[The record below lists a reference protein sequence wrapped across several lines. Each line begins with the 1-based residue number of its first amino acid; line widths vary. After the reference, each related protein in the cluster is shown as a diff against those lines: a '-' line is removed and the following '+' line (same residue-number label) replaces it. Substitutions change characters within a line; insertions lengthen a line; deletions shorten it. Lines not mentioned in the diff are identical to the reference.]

1 MMRVVVFFLLF
12 CLGAVSPV
20 YATQGHGGIEGTLVH
35 QAAHLLFALAMG
47 FLVFRIKRDD
57 LPVEKGWRHV
67 QYAALLFI
75 VWNVDV
81 IFVHLV
87 DEQMNLVTV
96 ERLSTGQLR
105 IDSSVPGLSL
115 LYYIAKL
122 DHLICVPAIGFLWVG
137 LRQLLTQAEIRRE
150 ERRLS

>member
-1 MMRVVVFFLLF
+1 MMRIIAFFPLF
-12 CLGAVSPV
+12 FFFTAPPV

-47 FLVFRIKRDD
+47 ILVFRIKRDD
-57 LPVEKGWRHV
+57 LSVEKGWRHV

-81 IFVHLV
+81 IFVHFV

-96 ERLSTGQLR
+96 ARLSTGQLR
-105 IDSSVPGLSL
+105 IDSPIPGLPF

-122 DHLICVPAIGFLWVG
+122 DHLLCVPAIGFLWVG
-137 LRQLLTQAEIRRE
+137 LRQLVAQAEIRRE
-150 ERRLS
+150 AGRLS

>member
-47 FLVFRIKRDD
+47 FLIFRIKRDD

-122 DHLICVPAIGFLWVG
+122 DHLLCVPAIGFLWVG